1 MRFTTLFYSAALA
14 VTTIASPISATNG
27 TNTTYVGPENGH
39 LVIVGGNLQSESIYQ
54 RIISLAGGPD
64 ASIVVVP
71 TAGGEDTYDQNF
83 TTAVAFRNY
92 GVNNV
97 TVLHTYDPAVADTD
111 EFIAPLLGADGIF
124 FGGGR
129 QWRLVDAYAGT
140 KTEVAFQ
147 AVLDAGGVIAGS
159 SAGAS
164 IMGSFLARGDTA
176 NNTIVIGKLST
187 MLVPYKQLLVL
198 DQSDESSPGDHTV
211 GFGYLKNSAIDQHVL
226 VRNRHFDMFEILN
239 AYPKLLGLA
248 IDEDTALVVNKN
260 ELEVIGSTYALIYD
274 GGFWTREG
282 SWETPLPPPNA
293 RFYFLR
299 EGDRYDLGARAVIE
313 PENSGTS
320 DDI

>member
-1 MRFTTLFYSAALA
+1 MY
-14 VTTIASPISATNG
+14 
-27 TNTTYVGPENGH
+27 ENGH

-54 RIISLAGGPD
+54 RIIALAGGPN

-83 TTAVAFRNY
+83 TTAVAFRKY
-92 GVNNV
+92 GANNV

-111 EFIAPLLGADGIF
+111 EFVAPLLSAKGIF

-140 KTEVAFQ
+140 KAEAAFQ
-147 AVLDAGGVIAGS
+147 DVLDAGGVISGS

-164 IMGSFLARGDTA
+164 IIGSFLARGDTA
-176 NNTIVIGKLST
+176 NNTIMI
-187 MLVPYKQLLVL
+187 
-198 DQSDESSPGDHTV
+198 GDHTV

-239 AYPKLLGLA
+239 AYPELLGLA

-260 ELEVIGSTYALIYD
+260 EMEVIGSTYALVYD
-274 GGFWTREG
+274 GGFWSREG
-282 SWETPLPPPNA
+282 SWERPLPPSNA

-313 PENSGTS
+313 PESTGSG
-320 DDI
+320 DDM

>member
-1 MRFTTLFYSAALA
+1 MWFTTLFCAAVLTA
-14 VTTIASPISATNG
+14 TTIANPIYATNG

-71 TAGGEDTYDQNF
+71 TAGGENTYDQNF
-83 TTAVAFRNY
+83 TTAVAFRKY
-92 GVNNV
+92 GANNV
-97 TVLHTYDPAVADTD
+97 TVLHTHDPAVADTD
-111 EFIAPLLGADGIF
+111 EFIAPLLGAKGIF

-147 AVLDAGGVIAGS
+147 AVLDAGGVISGS

-164 IMGSFLARGDTA
+164 IIGSFLARGDTA
-176 NNTIVIGKLST
+176 NNTIMI
-187 MLVPYKQLLVL
+187 
-198 DQSDESSPGDHTV
+198 GDHTV

-239 AYPKLLGLA
+239 AYPELLGLA

-274 GGFWTREG
+274 GGFWSREG
-282 SWETPLPPPNA
+282 SWERPLPPPNA

-299 EGDRYDLGARAVIE
+299 EGDKYDLGTRAVIE
-313 PENSGTS
+313 PETRSSG
-320 DDI
+320 DDV

>member
-1 MRFTTLFYSAALA
+1 MWFTTLFCAAVLTA
-14 VTTIASPISATNG
+14 TTIANPIYAANG
-27 TNTTYVGPENGH
+27 TNTTYVGPESGH

-54 RIISLAGGPD
+54 RIISLAGGPN

-83 TTAVAFRNY
+83 TSAVAFRKY
-92 GVNNV
+92 GANNV

-111 EFIAPLLGADGIF
+111 EFIAPLLGAKGIF

-147 AVLDAGGVIAGS
+147 AVLDAGGVISGS

-164 IMGSFLARGDTA
+164 IIGSFLARGDTA
-176 NNTIVIGKLST
+176 NNTIMI
-187 MLVPYKQLLVL
+187 
-198 DQSDESSPGDHTV
+198 GDHTV

-239 AYPKLLGLA
+239 AYPELLGLA

-274 GGFWTREG
+274 GGFWSREG
-282 SWETPLPPPNA
+282 SWERPLPPPNA

-299 EGDRYDLGARAVIE
+299 EGDKYDLGTRAVIE
-313 PENSGTS
+313 PETTGSG
-320 DDI
+320 DDV